1 MDKKVI
7 LSEFNGNKSR
17 IFILDEPLL
26 YDAMAKSVLDFK
38 ENLDILE
45 NSDSQSNVFYSDIL
59 KTSIQ
64 RFANNNSNLQKHRL
78 FISSLDFSDEIA
90 FENGNICYNTK
101 SNLSSQDICEKMK
114 NMNFIKYF
122 SSNLYEAVNN
132 INQNNNEISLN
143 KTFKQRIR

>member
-38 ENLDILE
+38 ENLDILENEFE

-90 FENGNICYNTK
+90 FENGNFFIHYPR
-101 SNLSSQDICEKMK
+101 NLST
-114 NMNFIKYF
+114 
-122 SSNLYEAVNN
+122 NN
-132 INQNNNEISLN
+132 IRAI
-143 KTFKQRIR
+143 